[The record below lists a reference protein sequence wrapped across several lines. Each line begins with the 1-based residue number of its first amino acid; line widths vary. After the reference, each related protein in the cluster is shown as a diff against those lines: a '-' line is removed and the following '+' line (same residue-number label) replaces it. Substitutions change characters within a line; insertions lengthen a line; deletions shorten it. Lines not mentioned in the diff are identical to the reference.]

1 MDRPPCRAVVFDLF
15 YTLIN
20 PLDPSCLENSEYAV
34 LGMSREDFEG
44 RNTRGY
50 RSWGEGKIRDPV
62 EILRKI
68 LEGLDYSGE
77 TIRAAARARMERIRR
92 GLFGVESKNLELLA
106 ELRRRGIKTVLLS
119 NADVMDTRYWEQ
131 SPLASCFDGAI
142 FSWQTGILKPEAGMY
157 ALVLEKLGNPS
168 PGGCLYVGD
177 GGHGELEGARRA
189 GFTTVLTVE
198 YIRRLWPERIPA
210 LRPWADFVV
219 EDITGVQDLADF
231 PGGNPGGKTTGR
243 GILAV

>member
-1 MDRPPCRAVVFDLF
+1 LNAPCRAVIFDLF

-20 PLDPSCLENSEYAV
+20 PLDPSRMGGGEYEI
-34 LGMSREDFEG
+34 LNMSREDFEG
-44 RNTRGY
+44 RNTLNY

-62 EILRKI
+62 EILRRI
-68 LEGLDYSGE
+68 LAGLDYSEG

-92 GLFGVESKNLELLA
+92 GLFEVDPKNLELLA
-106 ELRRRGIKTVLLS
+106 KLRRGGIKTLLLS

-142 FSWQTGILKPEAGMY
+142 FSWQAGIMKPEAGIY
-157 ALVLEKLGNPS
+157 ALALEKLGTA
-168 PGGCLYVGD
+168 PGNCLYAGD

-189 GFTTVLTVE
+189 GLSTVLTVE
-198 YIRRLWPERIPA
+198 YIQDLWPERIPA

-219 EDITGVQDLADF
+219 NDITAITAITGLRDLCGA
-231 PGGNPGGKTTGR
+231 GTG
-243 GILAV
+243 LDQ